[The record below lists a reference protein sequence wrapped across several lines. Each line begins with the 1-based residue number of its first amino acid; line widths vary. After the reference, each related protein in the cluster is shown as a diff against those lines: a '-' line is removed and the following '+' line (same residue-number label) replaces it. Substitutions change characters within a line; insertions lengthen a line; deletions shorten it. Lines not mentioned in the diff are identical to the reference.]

1 MKSTEGRV
9 KKSSGLCKPASEDPF
24 NRSADKVMTLV
35 ASESSTETPSSTK
48 PETGASRQPTMIT
61 QTDSPADPATEVSG
75 PSTIEEALKS
85 TLNIQGVSPSV
96 WRAPQHLSTN
106 WRGELLTAAATLR
119 QQAVVRHQATQL
131 YMQAHITDQQ
141 TEHLETVARG
151 HQ

>member
-61 QTDSPADPATEVSG
+61 QTESP
-75 PSTIEEALKS
+75 L
-85 TLNIQGVSPSV
+85 IQ
-96 WRAPQHLSTN
+96 
-106 WRGELLTAAATLR
+106 LLRLVG
-119 QQAVVRHQATQL
+119 QVQ
-131 YMQAHITDQQ
+131 
-141 TEHLETVARG
+141 
-151 HQ
+151 